1 MFMDMMTKM
10 KEQIIKNVELNKQLM
25 LDAERWLWAHPQTGF
40 TEWEADS
47 YLSEK
52 FTELGYTLIK
62 AGNIPGFYTDVDTGK
77 PGPMLCIIGELDALD
92 ISGHIEAVNGM
103 SHACGH
109 NAQGAALLG
118 IAAALKMPGALEGLC
133 GKIRLMATPA
143 EEMIQLEFREE
154 LRKKGIISY
163 IGGKTEFMHRGFFD
177 DVDLAILVH
186 VNTNEDGIEYKCSY
200 GFNGCMAKTIKYK
213 GRAAHAGCAAHIG
226 VNAQYAAMLGLQAC
240 NALRETFVD
249 DDHIRF
255 HPIMKGVTTA
265 VNIIPDEMPIETY
278 IRGRSVAAIKHENRK
293 INRALA
299 GAALAMGAQV
309 EIHDRPGYSPEVHDP
324 KFMKVVE
331 QCCADLVGADKVEF
345 HYSDWGASSSDFG
358 DITEVMPGVQ
368 LNAAG
373 AVGVCHSVDYYMK
386 NPERFCMNSAKLQLW
401 VAATLL
407 KDDAA
412 IAKDIIASYKPTYSS
427 IKEYFKAIN
436 EIILDKEAVVYDE
449 KGNATVDFQ

>member
-1 MFMDMMTKM
+1 
-10 KEQIIKNVELNKQLM
+10 
-25 LDAERWLWAHPQTGF
+25 
-40 TEWEADS
+40 
-47 YLSEK
+47 
-52 FTELGYTLIK
+52 
-62 AGNIPGFYTDVDTGK
+62 
-77 PGPMLCIIGELDALD
+77 
-92 ISGHIEAVNGM
+92 
-103 SHACGH
+103 
-109 NAQGAALLG
+109 
-118 IAAALKMPGALEGLC
+118 
-133 GKIRLMATPA
+133 
-143 EEMIQLEFREE
+143 
-154 LRKKGIISY
+154 
-163 IGGKTEFMHRGFFD
+163 
-177 DVDLAILVH
+177 
-186 VNTNEDGIEYKCSY
+186 
-200 GFNGCMAKTIKYK
+200 
-213 GRAAHAGCAAHIG
+213 
-226 VNAQYAAMLGLQAC
+226 
-240 NALRETFVD
+240 
-249 DDHIRF
+249 
-255 HPIMKGVTTA
+255 
-265 VNIIPDEMPIETY
+265 
-278 IRGRSVAAIKHENRK
+278 
-293 INRALA
+293 
-299 GAALAMGAQV
+299 MGAQV

-345 HYSDWGASSSDFG
+345 HYNDWGASSSDFG

>member
-1 MFMDMMTKM
+1 M
-10 KEQIIKNVELNKQLM
+10 KELIKKNVEACKTLM
-25 LDAERWLWAHPQTGF
+25 LEAERWLWAHPQTGF

-47 YLSEK
+47 YLSDK
-52 FTELGYTLIK
+52 FTELGYTLTK
-62 AGNIPGFYTDVDTGK
+62 AGNIPGFYTDVDTGR
-77 PGPMLCIIGELDALD
+77 PGPTLCIMGELDALD
-92 ISGHIEAVNGM
+92 IAGHKEAVNGM

-109 NAQGAALLG
+109 NAQGATLLG
-118 IAAALKMPGALEGLC
+118 IAAALKMPGALDGLC

-154 LRKKGIISY
+154 LRKKGVISY
-163 IGGKTEFMHRGFFD
+163 LGGKIEFMHRGFLD

-200 GFNGCMAKTIKYK
+200 GNNGCMAKTIKYK

-249 DDHIRF
+249 SDHIRF

-265 VNIIPDEMPIETY
+265 VNIIPDEMPIETFV
-278 IRGRSVAAIKHENRK
+278 RGRTNAAIKHENRK

-309 EIHDRPGYSPEVHDP
+309 ELHDRPGYSPEVHDP
-324 KFMKVVE
+324 KFMKLVE
-331 QCCADLVGADKVEF
+331 GCCCDLVGADKVEF
-345 HYSDWGASSSDFG
+345 HYSGWGTASSDFG

-373 AVGVCHSVDYYMK
+373 AVGICHSVDYFM
-386 NPERFCMNSAKLQLW
+386 NAPERFCVNSAALQLL
-401 VAATLL
+401 VAFELL
-407 KDDAA
+407 KDDAKK
-412 IAKDIIASYKPTYSS
+412 AKDIIASYKPTYSS
-427 IKEYFKAIN
+427 IKEYFDSIN
-436 EIILDKEAVVYDE
+436 EFILDKDAVIYD
-449 KGNATVDFQ
+449 KNGNATVVYQ